1 MKSIVINKLQNEKVL
16 SPLFDQFG
24 KGSLKTKV
32 ASHNCVIYTRVSTKE
47 QADNNMSLET
57 QRKACELYA
66 EKQGYRIL
74 GSFGGTYESAK
85 TDERKQ
91 FNAML
96 AFVKKSKEDVS
107 AIIVYSVDRFS
118 RSGANAIYITEQLK
132 KQGVVVCAVTQPTDA
147 TTASGSLQQNIQ
159 FIFSEYDNQLRRE
172 KCMAGMKEKLLAGGW
187 MNLPP
192 TGYDMIRRDGKQVIV
207 LNAKGKLIRKAFGWR
222 AEGMSNEDVR
232 LKLAAAGWRLR
243 SQRVSDMLRNPFYC
257 GLIAH
262 SSLEGKLIEGNQEK
276 AVSKELFLQVNGLL
290 AKNSYG
296 YSHKPENEEVPL
308 KKFVRCAGCNKPLT
322 GYKAKKN
329 QQFYYKC
336 STVGCNCNRR
346 ASDMHKE
353 FKKLLTPYCIK
364 ADSIMQEV
372 IERQMIETYHKLN
385 VDKTVAKEELGRR
398 LAEVARKMERLEE
411 RYILEEINREMFAKY
426 NEKFLSEKKALELEM
441 AKTGNTLSNLK
452 SCVQKCFDYA
462 AKLAPL
468 WDSGDY
474 ADRQKLQYMLFP
486 DGIAYERQND
496 VYRTGRVNSVFSY
509 MASLARVLEQKK
521 SGEIDSKINFPAWV
535 EDSGVEPLT
544 SCMPCSSFYFVS
556 FCQFSTYH

>member
-1 MKSIVINKLQNEKVL
+1 MKSIALNKQQNEQEI
-16 SPLFDQFG
+16 SPLFNQFG
-24 KGSLKTKV
+24 KGSRKIKV
-32 ASHNCVIYTRVSTKE
+32 TSRNCVIYTRVSTKE

-57 QRKACELYA
+57 QRKACEQYA
-66 EKQGYRIL
+66 AKQGYRIM
-74 GSFGGTYESAK
+74 GCFGGTYESAK

-96 AFVKKSKEDVS
+96 SFVRKSKEEVS

-172 KCMAGMKEKLLAGGW
+172 KCMAGMKEKLLSGDW

-192 TGYDMIRRDGKQVIV
+192 VGYDMVRRDGKKEIV
-207 LNAKGKLIRKAFGWR
+207 LNAKGKLIRKAFNWR
-222 AEGMSNEDVR
+222 AQGMSNEDVR
-232 LKLAAAGWRLR
+232 LKLAAVGWKLS
-243 SQRVSDMLRNPFYC
+243 SQRISDMLRNPFYC
-257 GLIAH
+257 GLIVHNA
-262 SSLEGKLIEGNQEK
+262 LEGKVIAGKQEK
-276 AVSKELFLQVNGLL
+276 AVSKELFLLVNGLL

-308 KKFVRCAGCNKPLT
+308 KKFVLCAGCNKPLT

-346 ASDMHKE
+346 ASEMHKE
-353 FKKLLTPYCIK
+353 FKKLIGPYCIK
-364 ADSIMQEV
+364 TDDIMQQV

-385 VDKTVAKEELGRR
+385 IDKATAKEEIGRS
-398 LAEVARKMERLEE
+398 LAELKKKIERLEE
-411 RYILEEINREMFAKY
+411 RYILEEIDREMFAKF
-426 NEKFLSEKKALELEM
+426 NEKFLSEKKELELEM

-452 SCVQKCFDYA
+452 SCVEKCFDYA
-462 AKLAPL
+462 TKLAPL

-474 ADRQKLQYMLFP
+474 GEKQRLQYMLFP

-496 VYRTGRVNSVFSY
+496 AYRTGRVNSVFSY
-509 MASLARVLEQKK
+509 MASLVRVLEEKK
-521 SGEIDSKINFPAWV
+521 SGKSNRVIEFPAWV
-535 EDSGVEPLT
+535 EDSGFEPLT
-544 SCMPCSSFYFVS
+544 SCMPCKR
-556 FCQFSTYH
+556 STN